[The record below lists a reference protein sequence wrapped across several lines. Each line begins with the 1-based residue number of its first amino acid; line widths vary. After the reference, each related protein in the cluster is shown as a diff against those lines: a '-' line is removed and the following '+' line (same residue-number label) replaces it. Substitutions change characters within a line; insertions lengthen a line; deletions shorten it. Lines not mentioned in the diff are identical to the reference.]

1 MSFQIVCKRVAAAVF
16 AALIVFTFTAV
27 AQKATQAPVDKA
39 TVIAPVGKSMRVA
52 ERNNLYC
59 AGYVQTAPL
68 DVKHRLMAGV
78 EEADK
83 FYYAGNDVVYLNAGG
98 ESGMKVGDMLS
109 VVRPRGR
116 VETRWTQ
123 KNGGLGYYV
132 QEIGAIEV
140 IRVKRD
146 VAVAKVKVS
155 CDNFLL
161 GDVLVPT
168 EVRTAPEYKQ
178 REALDLY
185 ADPSGKALGRLFM
198 ARGNGDL
205 IAQEFVVYIDLG
217 QEDNVKPGD
226 YLTIFRWL
234 GDGNP
239 VFGSWGESVSARDE
253 GYQSD
258 AYRGGKFSNQAA
270 RKSGETARGK
280 VVTTGEAKEGRAEDL
295 RKVVGEMVILN
306 VKERTATALVTRNV
320 GEIHPGDWVEV
331 Q

>member
-1 MSFQIVCKRVAAAVF
+1 MSFQIVCKRVAAATF
-16 AALIVFTFTAV
+16 AAFTVFTAIAAAPTAPKSQLV
-27 AQKATQAPVDKA
+27 APVSK
-39 TVIAPVGKSMRVA
+39 TMRVA

-59 AGYVQTAPL
+59 AGYVQKGPL
-68 DVKHRLMAGV
+68 DVKHRIVAGV
-78 EEADK
+78 EETDK
-83 FYYAGNDVVYLNAGG
+83 FFYSGNDVIYLNAGG
-98 ESGMKVGDMLS
+98 ESGLKAGDMLS
-109 VVRPRGR
+109 VVRPRGQ
-116 VETRWTQ
+116 VQTRWTQ
-123 KNGGLGYYV
+123 KGGGLGFYV
-132 QEIGAIEV
+132 EEVGAIEV
-140 IRVKRD
+140 VRVKRD

-168 EVRTAPEYKQ
+168 EARVAPEHQQ

-185 ADPSGKALGRLFM
+185 GDPSGKALGRLFM
-198 ARGNGDL
+198 SRGENDL
-205 IAQEFVVYIDLG
+205 IAQQFVVYIDLG
-217 QEDNVKPGD
+217 EEDNVKKGD

-239 VFGSWGESVSARDE
+239 VFGVWGESVSARDH
-253 GYQSD
+253 GFQSD
-258 AYRGGKFSNQAA
+258 LYRGGRFSNQSAS
-270 RKSGETARGK
+270 KSGEKATGK
-280 VVTTGEAKEGRAEDL
+280 VITSEKAKSDRPDDL